1 MVGLFKRF
9 TPKFVKQYVNLAPK
23 VKDALVQY
31 KTEVEDGTF
40 PGPEHTFSMKGD
52 EAEKI

>member
-1 MVGLFKRF
+1 MIKE
-9 TPKFVKQYVNLAPK
+9 
-23 VKDALVQY
+23 ALIKY

-40 PGPEHTFSMKGD
+40 PGPDHAFKMDQE